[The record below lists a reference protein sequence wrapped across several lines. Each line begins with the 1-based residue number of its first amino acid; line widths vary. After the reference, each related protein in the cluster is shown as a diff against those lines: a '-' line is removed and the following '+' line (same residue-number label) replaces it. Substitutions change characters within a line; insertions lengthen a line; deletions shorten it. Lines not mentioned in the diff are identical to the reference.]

1 MTRYVAY
8 LRVST
13 RRQGASGLGLAAQRE
28 AVARHAATIAGSI
41 VAEVLETESGKRADR
56 PELAQ
61 VLATC
66 RAHKATLLIPSST
79 GWHVTSPALPTG

>member
-13 RRQGASGLGLAAQRE
+13 QRQGASGLGIDAQRE
-28 AVARHAATIAGSI
+28 AVARHAATAGGTI
-41 VAEVLETESGKRADR
+41 VVEVMETESGKRADR